1 MLAQFQCPTTHYS
14 FTSELG
20 KLLISP
26 FQTNSIANYY
36 IREWHNWV
44 LLHVDL
50 NQNVVK
56 VLQKNI
62 LTKYKIVTNYKN
74 DENVI
79 KHNSIKYEHR
89 EKQWKKTD

>member
-1 MLAQFQCPTTHYS
+1 MGLGTASLAAFYVGD
-14 FTSELG
+14 LG
-20 KLLISP
+20 LI
-26 FQTNSIANYY
+26 
-36 IREWHNWV
+36 
-44 LLHVDL
+44 DL

-89 EKQWKKTD
+89 EKQ